1 MEFIG
6 SLLATV
12 VNFFKAIWDAFQRLF
27 DWLNDAYDAFID
39 FFKQLPAW
47 IFENLVDDFV
57 SFFNKIPVPDFFAT
71 AANAFGN
78 IPESVVY
85 FAQPFHIGTG
95 VTMVLGA
102 YFLRFII
109 RRIPL
114 FG

>member
-27 DWLNDAYDAFID
+27 DWLNDAFDSIIE
-39 FFKQLPAW
+39 FFKLFPEW
-47 IFENLVDDFV
+47 IFEHLVDDFIA
-57 SFFNKIPVPDFFAT
+57 FFNAIPVPDFFAM

-78 IPESVVY
+78 IPDSVVY

-95 VTMVLGA
+95 ISMILTA
-102 YFLRFII
+102 YFLRFVI
-109 RRIPL
+109 RRLPI

>member
-47 IFENLVDDFV
+47 IFENLVD
-57 SFFNKIPVPDFFAT
+57 
-71 AANAFGN
+71 
-78 IPESVVY
+78 
-85 FAQPFHIGTG
+85 
-95 VTMVLGA
+95 MC
-102 YFLRFII
+102 
-109 RRIPL
+109 
-114 FG
+114 